1 MKQSYFYFTKLYNV
15 NLNLIVFSAANLLRT
30 CLPVLLPK
38 INSPWGEAL
47 GNRCQALLQFSNT
60 IKHNRKGVKKARIYL
75 PLSLC
80 HHQLAFLQ
88 PLA

>member
-15 NLNLIVFSAANLLRT
+15 NLNLSSLQPLLGN
-30 CLPVLLPK
+30 CLTGLLPMH
-38 INSPWGEAL
+38 NSPWGEAL
-47 GNRCQALLQFSNT
+47 GNSCPALPQFSNS
-60 IKHNRKGVKKARIYL
+60 IKHNRKGVKEGRIYL

-88 PLA
+88 QLA